1 MRIGIIGAG
10 TVGSTLA
17 ELFVGAGHE
26 VTLSHKGPPDDLRE
40 LVARLGERAHAAT
53 PEEAA
58 RFGDVVVLAIP
69 FGSYR
74 ELPPEPFKGKIVI
87 DATNYHPDRD
97 GRIPEIDEGRLTSSE
112 LIERHLVGARLVK
125 AFNDLPMRVLKEAAR
140 PRGAPDRL
148 ALPLASEYPESKRV
162 VAQLVD
168 QVGFDPVDLGGLAD
182 GGRWFQQGG
191 PLYLKP
197 LTVPE
202 LLTALGVGGER
213 PQAS

>member
-1 MRIGIIGAG
+1 MRIGLIGAG
-10 TVGSTLA
+10 NAGSTLA
-17 ELFVGAGHE
+17 ELFVRAGHE
-26 VTLSHKGPPDDLRE
+26 VTLSKKGPPDDLRE

-74 ELPPEPFKGKIVI
+74 ELAPEPFKGKIVI
-87 DATNYHPDRD
+87 DATNYYPDRD
-97 GRIPEIDEGRLTSSE
+97 GTFPEIEESQLTSSE
-112 LIERHLVGARLVK
+112 LIERHLAGARLVK
-125 AFNDLPMRVLKEAAR
+125 AFNNLPMRVLKEAAR

-148 ALPLASEYPESKRV
+148 ALPLSSEYPEAKRV
-162 VAQLVD
+162 VAQLID

-182 GGRWFQQGG
+182 GGRWYQQGG

-197 LTVPE
+197 LRVPE

-213 PQAS
+213 PHAP